1 MKVLAINGSPHKE
14 GNTKTTLDIMKDELI
29 KAGVEVEELHV
40 GSKITGC
47 LGCMKCAEMQN
58 ETCII
63 KTDIVNEVIQKI
75 KESDGVILSSPTY
88 FANISGTMKSFLDR
102 VFFVAAVNGGLFR
115 HKVGA
120 AISPVRRAGG
130 IQTVDG
136 LDKYFTISEMFVS
149 SSTYWNMIYGAQPG
163 EVLQDEEGTQTVRVL
178 AKNMGFLLK
187 SLDLGKKAGLAPE
200 QEAKARTN
208 FIR

>member
-14 GNTKTTLDIMKDELI
+14 GNTKTSLNIMKNELI
-29 KAGVEVEELHV
+29 QAGIEVEELHI
-40 GSKITGC
+40 GNMIAGC
-47 LGCMKCAEMQN
+47 LGCMKCVEMQN
-58 ETCII
+58 RTCII
-63 KTDIVNEVIQKI
+63 KTDIVNETIQKI
-75 KESDGVILSSPTY
+75 IKCDGVILSSPTY
-88 FANISGTMKSFLDR
+88 YANISGTMKSFLDR
-102 VFFVAAVNGGLFR
+102 VFFVAGVNGGLFR

-136 LDKYFTISEMFVS
+136 LNKYFTISEMFLP
-149 SSTYWNMIYGAQPG
+149 SSTYWNGIYGAQPG
-163 EVLQDEEGTQTVRVL
+163 EVLQDEEGSQTVRVL
-178 AKNMGFLLK
+178 AKNMAFLLK

-200 QEAKARTN
+200 QEAKIRTN